1 MGKNLVAIIAEHFQ
15 HSINSSTESTEVCDI
30 HDPNFICLGF
40 LN

>member
-1 MGKNLVAIIAEHFQ
+1 MSKNLVAIIAEHFQ
-15 HSINSSTESTEVCDI
+15 RSISASTESTEVCDI